1 VIQRLLRRVRIRQK
15 LVLIIMLATGLALL
29 LAGIVLIVFEVLR
42 FRNDLVSDLDT
53 LADVVGQNSTAALS
67 FDDPDDAE
75 ETMAS
80 LDARR
85 SIVAAAIYD
94 EEGRLFARYTRP
106 GARVDFPARPEADGA
121 RFDEGAVSVFRP
133 VHQEG
138 ERIGTVW
145 VRSDLREMYERLTV
159 QAATVG
165 AVFLVAGLAAL
176 LLSSTLQRVISRP
189 ILHLADTARAVS
201 ERRDYSI
208 RARKQSEDELGRLVD
223 AFNDMLDQIQQR
235 DTSLRLAKEDLEERV
250 RERTLELRQELAER
264 LRAESELARSNEEL
278 QLSNKEL
285 DDFAYIASH
294 DLKEPLRGIHNFS
307 SFLLED
313 YADKLDEEG
322 RSKLETLTRLTRR
335 METLIDSLLHY
346 SRLGRVDL
354 AIDRI
359 DLNQVVAEVL
369 ESLGITLRQSG
380 TEVRIPRPLP
390 CVRADRARVG
400 EIFHNLVVNA
410 VKYNDKER
418 KWVEIGFFDPE
429 EGWPQV
435 FYVRDNG
442 IGIPEKH
449 FESVFRIFKRLHAR
463 DKFGGGTGAGLTIV
477 KKIVERH
484 SGKIWVES
492 TPGEGTTFYF
502 TLEEERDRDK
512 GDGRA
517 EHPQSA
523 DPARRGQPG
532 GLRDDR
538 TGLQEVGAAQSDRP
552 LRGRG

>member
-1 VIQRLLRRVRIRQK
+1 MIQRLLRHVQIRQK

-29 LAGIVLIVFEVLR
+29 LAGVVLIVFEVLR
-42 FRNDLVSDLDT
+42 FRGDMVSDLST
-53 LADVVGQNSTAALS
+53 LADVIAQNSTAALS
-67 FDDPDDAE
+67 FDNPEDAE
-75 ETMAS
+75 ETLAS

-94 EEGRLFARYTRP
+94 EEGRLFARYTRS
-106 GARVDFPARPEADGA
+106 GARAGFPARPEADGA
-121 RFDEGAVSVFRP
+121 RFDESAVSVFRSID
-133 VHQEG
+133 QEG
-138 ERIGTVW
+138 EPIGTVW

-176 LLSSTLQRVISRP
+176 LLSSMLQRVISRP

-235 DTSLRLAKEDLEERV
+235 DMSLRQAKEDLEERV

-264 LRAESELARSNEEL
+264 LRAESELARSNDEL
-278 QLSNKEL
+278 QQSNKEL

-354 AIDRI
+354 AIDRV
-359 DLNQVVAEVL
+359 DLNQVVDEVL

-380 TEVRIPRPLP
+380 IEVRIPRPLP
-390 CVRADRARVG
+390 TVRADRARVG

-410 VKYNDKER
+410 MKYNDKER
-418 KWVEIGFFDPE
+418 KWIEIGSLDAE
-429 EGWPQV
+429 EGRPPV

-442 IGIPEKH
+442 IGILEKH

-502 TLEEERDRDK
+502 TLEEERDK

-517 EHPQSA
+517 EHSQPA
-523 DPARRGQPG
+523 DPARGGQPG
-532 GLRDDR
+532 GLRDDGA
-538 TGLQEVGAAQSDRP
+538 GLQEVGAAQSHRS